1 MSRAPLA
8 AAAAGASAAAMFL
21 AVLTG
26 NPVGL
31 VTVYL
36 APLPLFLVAFALG
49 PRPGLMA
56 AGLAVLLV
64 YGIGGGMVLP
74 LTFLVVAALPAVV
87 IGRQALLSR
96 QRADGGIEWY
106 PPGRLLLILTGLGL
120 GLVTAAT
127 VLAAVFGGDGGLKGL
142 VRDLLAGPLT
152 AFLAASG
159 APGAPEAAGGTGS
172 AVADGVASVLPG
184 VVAVSWLVMVVTN
197 GLFAQALLVR
207 LNRLMRPPLRMTE
220 LSLPDWA
227 PLVLAA
233 TAVGAATLEGE
244 AGFLLVNLALV
255 MVVPFFF
262 AGLSVVHA
270 FAARYP
276 ARMAILVGFYLML
289 FVLAW
294 SVIAVIGLGVIEQ
307 WAGLRGRFAA
317 ATPDRGEA

>member
-1 MSRAPLA
+1 MSRAPLVT
-8 AAAAGASAAAMFL
+8 AAAGVSAAAMFL

-26 NPVGL
+26 NPGGL

-36 APLPLFLVAFALG
+36 APLPLFLIAFALG

-64 YGIGGGMVLP
+64 YGIGGGVVLP
-74 LTFLVVAALPAVV
+74 LLFLVVAALPAVL
-87 IGRQALLSR
+87 IGRHALLSR
-96 QRADGGIEWY
+96 QQADGGIEWY
-106 PPGRLLLILTGLGL
+106 PPGRLLLIVTGLGL

-127 VLAAVFGGDGGLKGL
+127 VLAAAFGGDGGLKGL
-142 VRDLLAGPLT
+142 VRDLLTGPIT

-159 APGAPEAAGGTGS
+159 TPGTPGTAGGAG
-172 AVADGVASVLPG
+172 AIVAESVASVLPG
-184 VVAVSWLVMVVTN
+184 VVAVSWLAMVVTN
-197 GLFAQALLVR
+197 GLLAQALLARV
-207 LNRLMRPPLRMTE
+207 NRLMRPPLRMTE
-220 LSLPDWA
+220 LALPDWA

-244 AGFLLVNLALV
+244 IGFLLVNLSLV

-276 ARMAILVGFYLML
+276 ARTAILVGFYLML

-294 SVIAVIGLGVIEQ
+294 PVIAVIGLGVIEQ